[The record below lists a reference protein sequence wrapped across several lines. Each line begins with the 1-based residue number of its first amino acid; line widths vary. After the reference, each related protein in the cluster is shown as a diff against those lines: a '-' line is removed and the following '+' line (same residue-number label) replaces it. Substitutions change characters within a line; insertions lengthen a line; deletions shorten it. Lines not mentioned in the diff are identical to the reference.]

1 MSIFD
6 PIVAEDRLGAGFRH
20 VACER
25 QFAPARAVI
34 DAVYRRM
41 GDPDGNFIEQFQT
54 IGFDPRLWEL
64 YLFAAF
70 EEQGWSIDRSQP
82 APDFLLSDDRLE
94 WGVEATT
101 ASGDRPA
108 PKATTE
114 KELLEFLSHELP
126 IRLGS
131 PLFSK
136 LSRRY
141 DQSVQMQ
148 GKPLVLALECFIS
161 DDGNF
166 FSETTIGDYL
176 FGLKSVGTRRPDGTL
191 DVAFESIQE
200 HRLGDKVIPSGF
212 FNQPDAETISAVLF
226 SNAGTISKFNRIGY
240 RQGVSNEIH
249 TMLRFGTMAVH
260 DPNASEPEVFHYD
273 VANRD
278 EAWSDG
284 MVLLHNPN
292 ARHPLPKGLLPR
304 LARYQFEE
312 GKVVG
317 YLPQVHIFSS
327 RTVIVVTRPGE
338 SGQAEGKEQG

>member
-1 MSIFD
+1 MSVFD
-6 PIVAEDRLGAGFRH
+6 PVVEEGRLGTGFRR
-20 VACER
+20 VAYER
-25 QFAPARAVI
+25 QFGPARAVI
-34 DAVYRRM
+34 DAVYERM

-54 IGFDPRLWEL
+54 TGFDARLWEL

-82 APDFLLSDDRLE
+82 APDFILSDDRLE

-108 PKATTE
+108 RKVTTE
-114 KELLEFLSHELP
+114 EELLDFLSHELP

-141 DQSVQMQ
+141 DQAAQMQ

-161 DDGNF
+161 DNGNF
-166 FSETTIGDYL
+166 FSETTIGHYL

-191 DVAFESIQE
+191 DVTFEPIEE

-212 FNQPDAETISAVLF
+212 FNQPDADAVSAVLF
-226 SNAGTISKFNRIGY
+226 SNAGTISKFNRIGF
-240 RQGVSNEIH
+240 RQGVPNEIH
-249 TMLRFGTMAVH
+249 GMLRFGTMAVH
-260 DPNASEPEVFHYD
+260 DPNASEPNAFHYD

-278 EAWSDG
+278 EAWSEG

-292 ARHPLPKGLLPR
+292 ARHPLPKGLLPS
-304 LARYQFEE
+304 LAHYHLED

-317 YLPQVHIFSS
+317 YLPQTHIFSS
-327 RTVIVVTRPGE
+327 RTVIVVTKPGE
-338 SGQAEGKEQG
+338 SGQAEEKDQT

>member
-1 MSIFD
+1 MSVFD
-6 PIVAEDRLGAGFRH
+6 PVVEGHRLGADFRQ
-20 VACER
+20 VARER

-34 DAVYRRM
+34 DAVYERM

-54 IGFDPRLWEL
+54 TGFDARLWEL
-64 YLFAAF
+64 YLFTAF
-70 EEQGWSIDRSQP
+70 EEQGWSIDQSQP
-82 APDFLLSDDRLE
+82 APDFLLSDDRFE

-108 PKATTE
+108 LKVTTE
-114 KELLEFLSHELP
+114 EELLEFLSHELP

-141 DQSVQMQ
+141 DQAAAMQ

-161 DDGNF
+161 DNGNF

-191 DVAFESIQE
+191 DVVFESIEE
-200 HRLGDKVIPSGF
+200 HWLGDKVIPSGF
-212 FNQPDAETISAVLF
+212 FDQPDAEPVSAVLF

-240 RQGVSNEIH
+240 RQGVPNEIH

-260 DPNASEPEVFHYD
+260 DPNASEPDLFHYD
-273 VANRD
+273 VADRD
-278 EAWSDG
+278 EAWSEG

-292 ARHPLPKGLLPR
+292 ARHPLPKGLLPGLPHYR
-304 LARYQFEE
+304 VED
-312 GKVVG
+312 GKVVS
-317 YLPQVHIFSS
+317 YLPEIHIFSS
-327 RTVIVVTRPGE
+327 RTVIVVTRPNE
-338 SGQAEGKEQG
+338 RGQDERKNQG